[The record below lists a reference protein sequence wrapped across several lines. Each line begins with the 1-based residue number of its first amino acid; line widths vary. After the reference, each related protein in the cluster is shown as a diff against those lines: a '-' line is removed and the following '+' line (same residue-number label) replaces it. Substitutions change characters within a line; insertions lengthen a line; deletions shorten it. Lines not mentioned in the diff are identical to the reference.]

1 MTATMPILLLLCPL
15 IPALVIF
22 FLREEN
28 DLTRTIV
35 NLGSAVLKLLLI
47 VWTIEGV
54 VRGVEFEYRLEF
66 VPGLYLL
73 LRVDAL
79 ALLFITLS
87 SFLWLITTVYAIAY
101 FRGSQNLSRFFG
113 FFNLCVFATTGIAL
127 SGSLITFFVFYELLT
142 LSTWPLV
149 VHKGDA
155 KSIAAGRTYLI
166 YTMIGAAAL
175 LFGIVWLEGTTGPV
189 EFANDP
195 ALDELSRLSLT
206 VIFVLCVGGLAVK
219 AAMVPLHGWLPEA
232 MAAPAP
238 VSALLHAVAVV
249 KAGAFGIVRFIYDV
263 YGIERVAELSLG
275 LPLAILASITIIYG
289 SLRALQ
295 QTDIKRRLAFSTVSQ
310 VSYIALGASLAGPFA
325 TIGGLVHLVHQG
337 LMKITLFFAAG
348 ALAERRGITSIDQM
362 AGAGRHMPL
371 TMLAFSIGALGM
383 IGIPP
388 LAGFVSKWYLGV
400 GGIQAGY
407 YWVILV
413 LAGSSLLNAAYFLPL
428 IYRAWFVAP
437 APRPEG
443 EAAGEGPP
451 DLILPAVLTAFASV
465 AVGLFAGFALSPLGW
480 ATLIVEEQYLP

>member
-54 VRGVEFEYRLEF
+54 VQGVTFEYRLEF

-101 FRGSQNLSRFFG
+101 FRDSANLSRFFG

-155 KSIAAGRTYLI
+155 KSIAAGRSYLI
-166 YTMIGAAAL
+166 YTMAGSAAL
-175 LFGIVWLEGTTGPV
+175 LFGIVWLEGMTGPI
-189 EFANDP
+189 EFAGEP
-195 ALDELSRLSLT
+195 RLDELSRLSLT
-206 VIFVLCVGGLAVK
+206 AIFALCIGGLAVK
-219 AAMVPLHGWLPEA
+219 AAMVPFHGWLPQA

-249 KAGAFGIVRFIYDV
+249 KAGAFGIVRIIYDV
-263 YGIERVAELSLG
+263 YGIERVADLSLG
-275 LPLAILASITIIYG
+275 LPLAIVASITIIYG

-295 QTDIKRRLAFSTVSQ
+295 QTDIKRRLAYSTVSQ

-348 ALAERRGITSIDQM
+348 ALAERRGITSVDQM
-362 AGAGRHMPL
+362 VGAGRHMPL

-388 LAGFVSKWYLGV
+388 IAGFVSKWYLGV
-400 GGIQAGY
+400 GGIQGGY
-407 YWVILV
+407 NWVLLV

-428 IYRAWFVAP
+428 IYRAWFLAPVAV
-437 APRPEG
+437 PEG
-443 EAAGEGPP
+443 EAAREGPP
-451 DLILPAVLTAFASV
+451 DLILPAVVTAFASL

-480 ATLIVEEQYLP
+480 ATLIVEEQYMP

>member
-1 MTATMPILLLLCPL
+1 MTASMPILLLLCPL

-22 FLREEN
+22 FLREES

-35 NLGSAVLKLLLI
+35 NLGGAVFKLLLI
-47 VWTIEGV
+47 VWTMEGV

-73 LRVDAL
+73 LRVDPL

-87 SFLWLITTVYAIAY
+87 SFLWLVTTVYAIAY
-101 FRGSQNLSRFFG
+101 FREKPNLSRFFG

-155 KSIAAGRTYLI
+155 KSIAAGRSYLI
-166 YTMIGAAAL
+166 YTMAGSAAL
-175 LFGIVWLEGTTGPV
+175 LFGIVWLEGVTGPI
-189 EFANDP
+189 EFAGEP
-195 ALDELSRLSLT
+195 TLDDLSRLSLT
-206 VIFVLCVGGLAVK
+206 AIFALCIGGMGVK
-219 AAMVPLHGWLPEA
+219 AAMVPFHGWLPQA

-263 YGIERVAELSLG
+263 YGIERVADLSLG
-275 LPLAILASITIIYG
+275 LPLAIIASITIIYG

-295 QTDIKRRLAFSTVSQ
+295 QRDIKRRLAFSTVSQ

-348 ALAERRGITSIDQM
+348 ALAERRGIVSVDQM
-362 AGAGRHMPL
+362 AGAGRLMPL

-388 LAGFVSKWYLGV
+388 IAGFVSKWYLGV
-400 GGIQAGY
+400 GGIQGGY
-407 YWVILV
+407 NWVLLV

-428 IYRAWFVAP
+428 IYRAWFLAP
-437 APRPEG
+437 AAAPEG
-443 EAAGEGPP
+443 KDAGEGPP
-451 DLILPAVLTAFASV
+451 DLILPAVVTAFASL

-480 ATLIVEEQYLP
+480 ATLIVEEHYTP